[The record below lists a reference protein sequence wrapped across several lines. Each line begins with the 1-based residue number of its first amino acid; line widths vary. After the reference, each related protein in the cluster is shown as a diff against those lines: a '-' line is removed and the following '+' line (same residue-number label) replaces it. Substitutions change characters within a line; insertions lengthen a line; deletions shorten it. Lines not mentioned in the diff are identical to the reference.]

1 MRLEG
6 DLEKLSFMFWCYC
19 YVTLQLQNKHCKNQ
33 SVYELLYLY
42 KLCHVTSNICNEFLK
57 ERLVVS
63 AWTKGPV
70 GNTNG
75 PRVTIRK
82 RELLHDNSPSN
93 TLTIFVKFKSS
104 IYKRTMFNE
113 IHCKV
118 WSHVTWHKFG
128 NS

>member
-1 MRLEG
+1 MRLEAYKELCS
-6 DLEKLSFMFWCYC
+6 DAIVMLHD
-19 YVTLQLQNKHCKNQ
+19 KHCKNQ

-75 PRVTIRK
+75 PWVT
-82 RELLHDNSPSN
+82 
-93 TLTIFVKFKSS
+93 TATVK
-104 IYKRTMFNE
+104 E
-113 IHCKV
+113 E
-118 WSHVTWHKFG
+118 W
-128 NS
+128 